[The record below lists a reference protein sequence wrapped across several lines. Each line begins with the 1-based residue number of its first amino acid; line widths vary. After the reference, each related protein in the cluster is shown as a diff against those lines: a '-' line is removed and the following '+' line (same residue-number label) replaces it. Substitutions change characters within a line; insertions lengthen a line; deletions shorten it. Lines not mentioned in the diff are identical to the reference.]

1 MNKLN
6 QLGALLLIFLATAC
20 QASSPENQETT
31 ETTQAV
37 VEADL
42 SPTPTTTVNQETPL
56 TEEETVVQEEELP
69 TTESNE
75 ISATTETASKTPSSP
90 PKAKAVVYQPNAE
103 TSPVKKTPTA
113 SVTEV
118 ENTSAT
124 EETSTP
130 AAIKKE
136 KPVAPVAPAPE
147 TKAEEKPE
155 EPVVVKDAP
164 PAHDSWNK
172 LLSQFVSSTG
182 KVNYRALKGKIS
194 ELETYLKLLA
204 DNPVQS
210 SWSRNEKMAYWIN
223 AYNAFTVKLILDNY
237 PLSSITSLSGGKVW
251 DKKWIKLGD
260 KTYSLNNIENDIL
273 RPRYKDARI
282 HFAVNCAAKSCP
294 PLLNRA
300 WTAANLNSN
309 LSQQAKKFINNSAFN
324 QVGTNKVVISKI
336 FEWYAA
342 DFGNIVD
349 YLNKYAN
356 TKINANAQVSYQEYD
371 WALNQ

>member
-20 QASSPENQETT
+20 QASSPENQETA
-31 ETTQAV
+31 ETAQAI

-42 SPTPTTTVNQETPL
+42 SPTPTTTVNQETKL
-56 TEEETVVQEEELP
+56 TEEETIVQEDVLP
-69 TTESNE
+69 TKELSEVSVSAEKTNESP
-75 ISATTETASKTPSSP
+75 ASP
-90 PKAKAVVYQPNAE
+90 PKAKTVIYQPKAE
-103 TSPVKKTPTA
+103 KKTPPA
-113 SVTEV
+113 SIPEV
-118 ENTSAT
+118 ENTAAP
-124 EETSTP
+124 EEASTP
-130 AAIKKE
+130 AEIKKE
-136 KPVAPVAPAPE
+136 QPTATVAPASE
-147 TKAEEKPE
+147 IKVEEKPE
-155 EPVVVKDAP
+155 EPVMVKDAP

-172 LLSQFVSSTG
+172 LLSQFVSATG
-182 KVNYRALKGKIS
+182 KVNYRALKGKTP
-194 ELETYLKLLA
+194 ELEAYLKLLA

-260 KTYSLNNIENDIL
+260 KTFSLNNIENDIL

-324 QVGTNKVVISKI
+324 QVGANKVVISKI

-349 YLNKYAN
+349 YLNKYSN
-356 TKINANAQVSYQEYD
+356 TKINANAQLSYQEYD